1 MKILRKLLPGLI
13 VLLLV
18 TTSVLAMSSANFGL
32 DWHTA
37 LMGSGGASQSG
48 QYAVNVTVGQSA
60 ISAAQGSNYRV
71 GMGYWSGLLPN
82 FPLYLPVIRR

>member
-1 MKILRKLLPGLI
+1 MKLIRKLLPGLI

-37 LMGSGGASQSG
+37 LMGSGGAGQSA
-48 QYAVNVTVGQSA
+48 QYAVNLTVGQSA

-71 GMGYWSGLLPN
+71 GMGYWSGLLPSY
-82 FPLYLPVIRR
+82 PLYLPVISR